1 MYLKTPLII
10 TNVTTTEVEG
20 KTVPI
25 QNLAM
30 QLHLDKTYENQCN

>member
-1 MYLKTPLII
+1 MTDKCHD
-10 TNVTTTEVEG
+10 VTEVEG

-30 QLHLDKTYENQCN
+30 QLQQTRITSVI